1 MIRTHRSLL
10 SSGFA
15 LRLLATVLL
24 TAFPL
29 AGFGQNALERMRE
42 RLIDSYSEIA
52 NPIFAQRHMDA
63 LDEQGRFPDLEYT
76 GLEAWQDHL
85 ERASLMVQVY
95 YQEVGRL
102 SGDAELYA
110 SAVSALDR
118 WLTEDYIDPNWWW
131 TYIGFPKRLVP
142 VTSLI
147 AQDLR
152 DSDPATYTKLIDYH
166 YRVHEYFLRNP
177 HGGGANLAD
186 MGYVAAV
193 GAIADGNTTE
203 LIDIVNNSFEEV
215 IRYIPYTS
223 NADGVRIDG
232 TIFSHGPQLYNAT
245 YGREFLNSSILGI
258 ALFKDTPW
266 DQGVEAE
273 RFIEDQL
280 LNGIRAMSYGDW
292 MDYNTMGRAISR
304 KNSHQ
309 IANGFV
315 NIIELLLTLDP
326 AHPEEL
332 QHLRERIKN
341 DNAATH
347 PQGHG
352 VHEFYYG
359 DYLTWVTEDFYTSIR
374 MISERTS
381 YNESG
386 NGEGLYNAHFGD
398 GINLTLV
405 HGDEYDK
412 MSVLWDYEKLPGLTA
427 ENNGTVTR
435 LNSWADYGEAAY
447 AGSAATDSLAV
458 SAMRL
463 DHDGVTGWK
472 SWFVLPDGVVALGS
486 GINAPRSNQPVLTT
500 INETIYADALRY
512 GFGTEE
518 VGTVESGENVTLN
531 GTAWVWHRDIGY
543 VLLDRE
549 GSVKVEAEFRSGDWS
564 EIGTG
569 SGRVEGDVMS
579 LYFDHEIRPQ
589 NAGYAYMTLPAADVD
604 RTKAAAADNPMEILR
619 RDGQVHAVKMNNDGT
634 VLAAF
639 LQGGQKVSLTEQVD
653 LGASEPVL
661 AIVRK
666 VAGHYHLTVSDP
678 RHELDAVSLT
688 LDGRLEGPGAAYD
701 DTEDTTTLSFVLP
714 DGDETGS
721 SMTRKYRDLDDPD
734 SSWGAY
740 FDDVR
745 FNNAEKDFLSDRF
758 GWWNAAT
765 WPWVWSFTYQK
776 FWYMPVSARGPGVMF
791 WFDPADGAW
800 LYTSSY
806 IFPWHF
812 HYGIGRWG
820 RFGTDAASS

>member
-1 MIRTHRSLL
+1 MKRMKDSLRMPF
-10 SSGFA
+10 SA
-15 LRLLATVLL
+15 VRLLATALL
-24 TAFPL
+24 FSLPL
-29 AGFGQNALERMRE
+29 TGFGQNALDRMRE
-42 RLIDSYSEIA
+42 RLIDTYAEVG

-63 LDEQGRFPDLEYT
+63 LDAEGRFPDIDYT
-76 GLEAWQDHL
+76 GLEGYQDHL
-85 ERASLMVQVY
+85 ERTSVMVQVY
-95 YQEVGRL
+95 YQDVGRL
-102 SGDAELYA
+102 SGNADLYA
-110 SAVSALDR
+110 AAVLALDR
-118 WLTEDYIDPNWWW
+118 WLTDDYIDSNWWW
-131 TYIGFPKRLVP
+131 TYIGFPTRLVP
-142 VTSLI
+142 LTSLI

-152 DSDPATYTKLIDYH
+152 DSDPSAYTKLIDYH

-186 MGYVAAV
+186 MGYAAAV
-193 GAIADGNTTE
+193 GAIADGNTTK
-203 LIDIVNNSFEEV
+203 LTDIVDNSFAEV
-215 IRYIPYTS
+215 IRYIPYNS

-258 ALFKDTPW
+258 ALLKDTPW
-266 DQGVEAE
+266 DQGEEAVH
-273 RFIEDQL
+273 FIEDQL

-315 NIIELLLTLDP
+315 NIIETLLTLDP
-326 AHPEEL
+326 EYPEEL
-332 QHLRERIKN
+332 QHLLERI
-341 DNAATH
+341 DRDAATTH
-347 PQGHG
+347 EGAHG

-359 DYLTWVTEDFYTSIR
+359 DFLTWVTENFYTSIR

-412 MSVLWDYEKLPGLTA
+412 MSVLWDYERLPGLTA

-435 LNSWADYGEAAY
+435 LNSWADYGKAAY
-447 AGSAATDSLAV
+447 AGSASTESLAV

-463 DHDGVTGWK
+463 DHDRLTGWK
-472 SWFVLPDGVVALGS
+472 SWFVVPEGVVALGS

-500 INETIYADALRY
+500 INETIYEDAIRY
-512 GFGTEE
+512 GFGAEE

-531 GTAWVWHRDIGY
+531 GNAWVWHRDIGY
-543 VLLDRE
+543 LLLDEE
-549 GSVKVEAEFRSGDWS
+549 GSAKVEAEFRSGDWS
-564 EIGTG
+564 EIGTS

-589 NAGYAYMTLPAADVD
+589 NAGYAYMTLPATGVEQ
-604 RTKAAAADNPMEILR
+604 TKLAASDIPMEILR
-619 RDGQVHAVKMNNDGT
+619 RDNQVHAVRMKSDGT
-634 VLAAF
+634 VLVAF
-639 LQGGQKVSLTEQVD
+639 LQGGERVALTEGVE

-678 RHELDAVSLT
+678 RHELDTVTLT
-688 LDGRLEGPGAAYD
+688 LNGELEGPAAVYESAD
-701 DTEDTTTLSFVLP
+701 ESSTLSFELP
-714 DGDETGS
+714 GGDRTGS
-721 SMTRKYRDLDDPD
+721 SVTRKYRDLGDPD
-734 SSWGAY
+734 SAWGAY
-740 FDDVR
+740 FDDIQYH
-745 FNNAEKDFLSDRF
+745 NGEKDFLSDRF
-758 GWWNAAT
+758 GWWNAAS
-765 WPWVWSFTYQK
+765 WPWMWSFAYQK
-776 FWYMPVSARGPGVMF
+776 FWYMPVAADGTDAMF
-791 WFDPADGAW
+791 WFDPADGVW
-800 LYTSSY
+800 LYTNSS

-812 HYGIGRWG
+812 HYSSGKWS
-820 RFGTDAASS
+820 RFGMDSVSG